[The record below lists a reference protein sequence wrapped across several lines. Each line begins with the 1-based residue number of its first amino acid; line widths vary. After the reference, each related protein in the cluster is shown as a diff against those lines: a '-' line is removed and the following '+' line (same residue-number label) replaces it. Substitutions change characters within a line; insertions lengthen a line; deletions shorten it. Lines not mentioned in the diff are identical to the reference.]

1 MTSAVAPTSQTVPAS
16 RGRPGLPNLVIAGVT
31 KAGTT
36 ALFNHLVQHPDIGG
50 ERFKEWQYFAPLRF
64 DHQAVLP
71 GLETYRAQFAHC
83 ADHRVRL
90 ESSPAYFTGGTALV
104 SRVREVLGAPRVL
117 VSLRDPVERVWSG
130 YRMKVAV
137 GQLPPGSFRTF
148 VDEAVRAHEAG
159 ARESG
164 PDDPY
169 RTVHTGMY
177 ANFLPDW
184 TGVFGPD
191 CRVVFFEHWRSEPLG
206 VLGDLVR
213 WLGLSARPLDE
224 VVLADHNA
232 GVLHRRPW
240 LRRAAEV
247 ANRRGVLALR
257 GRPAVKRRLSRW
269 YGRLN
274 TVEIGESFPADVRA
288 RLEEVYAPANARL
301 AAQLRELGHTRVPPW
316 VAARQ

>member
-1 MTSAVAPTSQTVPAS
+1 MTSAVAPTSQGAPTT

-64 DHQAVLP
+64 DPQAVLP
-71 GLETYRAQFAHC
+71 DLAAYRAQYAHC
-83 ADHRVRL
+83 ADHPVRL
-90 ESSPAYFTGGTALV
+90 ESSPAYFTGGPDLV
-104 SRVREVLGAPRVL
+104 SRVRQVLGTPRVL
-117 VSLRDPVERVWSG
+117 ISLRDPVERVWSG

-137 GQLPPGSFRTF
+137 GQVPPDSLREF
-148 VDEAVRAHEAG
+148 VDVALRAHEAG
-159 ARESG
+159 TRRSG

-177 ANFLPDW
+177 ANHLPDW
-184 TGVFGPD
+184 TRAFGPD
-191 CRVVFFEHWRSEPLG
+191 CRVVFFEHWRTEPVA
-206 VLGDLVR
+206 VLTDLVR
-213 WLGLSARPLDE
+213 WLGLPTRALDD

-232 GVLHRRPW
+232 GVLHRRSW
-240 LRRAAEV
+240 VRRAAEL

-257 GRPAVKRRLSRW
+257 GHPAVKRRLLGW

-274 TVEIGESFPADVRA
+274 TVEIGETFPADVRQ
-288 RLEEVYAPANARL
+288 RLAEVYAPANARL
-301 AAQLRELGHTRVPPW
+301 ADQLRELGYTRVPSW
-316 VAARQ
+316 VTAQP